1 MPSHLEFFYFDLGN
15 VLINFSH
22 QTAARQMAEVSGC
35 EFDKVWA
42 VVFDD
47 SLQTELETGK
57 IDTSQFCERFR
68 QATSTRVSDSQLI
81 RAASEIFWLN
91 PAIVPIVGQ
100 MAAAGYRLGVLSN
113 TCQAH
118 WDHVRSRFGLVR
130 YFFPVVML
138 SFEHGAMKPDAAFFQ
153 AAISESGC
161 RPEQIFFV
169 DDRVEHIMA
178 ARSLGIDAVPYVSTV
193 DLGRQLAARGVLI
206 AT

>member
-1 MPSHLEFFYFDLGN
+1 MPSNPAFFYFDLGN

-22 QTAARQMAEVSGC
+22 QTAARQMAEASGC
-35 EFDKVWA
+35 DFDKVWA
-42 VVFDD
+42 VVFDG
-47 SLQTELETGK
+47 SLQTDLETGK
-57 IDTSQFCERFR
+57 IDSAQFCERFR

-100 MAAAGYRLGVLSN
+100 LAAAGYRLGVLSN

-118 WDHVRSRFGLVR
+118 WDHVWNRFGLVR
-130 YFFPVVML
+130 YFFSVVML
-138 SFEHGAMKPDAAFFQ
+138 SFQHGVMKPDPAFFH
-153 AAISESGC
+153 AAIHECGC

-169 DDRVEHIMA
+169 DDRPEHVA
-178 ARSLGIDAVPYVSTV
+178 AAKSVGIDAVTYVSAV